1 MKVLIALPLEHKS
14 YPSVDD
20 IISGQAPVNGTDGSM
35 IRLAGLLAKAGIEVC
50 LSTASPLFSHHF
62 KSTNHSS
69 VKAEEFDHL
78 IVHQGHWNGAS
89 LTFGNQAL
97 PKTCLWLHLEVQK
110 TLIYTFLCAGG
121 HRVIC
126 PSQYLAKWYRMLPGW
141 QSRVVVIP
149 NLYCP
154 TFCPLPLDEPQKDT
168 VPRLLFVGALGLGKG
183 LIELTQI
190 WSYLAQHQVA
200 LEFAIAGSINLYY
213 DNAAGEAGLAEPTLE
228 NTVIQPW
235 LNSLPTQYQ
244 PKFLGS
250 LSPSQLQTE
259 IAKSWAVIVNPSP
272 LHPETFCI
280 AAVEAEACDR
290 TVFSVRAGALPETI
304 YHDTFNSLAEGD
316 AVQSVSE
323 RIVEGLS
330 NKERVAEN
338 GRLAG
343 EFVRQKFNNQ
353 RICSLWMAL
362 LNGQAIDPGL
372 PRFGDSVQGLGR
384 DLIRWSRTWNFITH
398 YRNADHRQVM
408 SAYRSAKR
416 QA

>member
-1 MKVLIALPLEHKS
+1 MKVLVALPVEHKS
-14 YPSVDD
+14 YRSIDD
-20 IISGQAPVNGTDGSM
+20 IISGHAPVNGTDGSF
-35 IRLAGLLAKAGIEVC
+35 IRLAGLLAAAGVEVC
-50 LSTASPLFSHHF
+50 LSMAAPVSSCHF
-62 KSTNHSS
+62 KSVSHQD

-78 IVHQGHWNGAS
+78 IVHQGHWDGLS
-89 LTFGNQAL
+89 LTFGNHVL
-97 PKTCLWLHLEVQK
+97 TKTWLWLHLQAPK
-110 TLIYTFLCAGG
+110 TLIHTFLQERG
-121 HRVIC
+121 HKVIC

-141 QSRVVVIP
+141 QDKVVVIP
-149 NLYCP
+149 NLHSALFRP
-154 TFCPLPLDEPQKDT
+154 VPASEIEELK

-183 LIELTQI
+183 LLELTQI
-190 WSYLAQHQVA
+190 WSDLAQRQVA
-200 LEFAIAGSINLYY
+200 LEFAIAGSISLYQDNL
-213 DNAAGEAGLAEPTLE
+213 AGEAGLAEPTLE

-235 LNSLPTQYQ
+235 LDSLPPNYQ

-259 IAKSWAVIVNPSP
+259 IAKSWAVIVNPSYR
-272 LHPETFCI
+272 HPETFCI
-280 AAVEAEACDR
+280 SAVEAEVCDR